1 MEILIAGQGL
11 AGSLLFCH
19 LHQAGASVTVA
30 DNYPPFTSTAVA
42 AGILIP
48 VTGRRMVKSYKADM
62 VLPHAFAFYSKLEA
76 LLQTQFFHHKPI
88 LELFSSGKNRND
100 WFARSGD
107 ADLEGYTGDILT
119 SGQIPDHI
127 KNNQGGILLHRSGY
141 LKTTVF
147 LEAVRQ
153 HISTNATLIRERVL
167 PESITP
173 EKNGVLWKGKK
184 YDKVIFCEGYEAI
197 SNPFFSHLPF
207 VPAKGEII
215 DFFAED
221 LCEDY
226 IINNGNFILPVGNH
240 HFKAGSTYSWTELNT
255 TPTPSALEELT
266 KNLTETI
273 SCKFEV
279 TGQKAAVRPA
289 VKDRRPYLGFHPHHP
304 AIGIF
309 NGLGTK
315 GTMLGPYFSD
325 QLCSAILR
333 NTAIDDDVNISRYDS
348 LFQSH

>member
-11 AGSLLFCH
+11 AGSLLFCR

-30 DNYPPFTSTAVA
+30 DNYPAFTSTAVA

-48 VTGRRMVKSYKADM
+48 VTGRRMVKSYKADI
-62 VLPHAFAFYSKLEA
+62 VLPHAFEFYSSLEA
-76 LLQTQFFHHKPI
+76 LLQKQFFYHKPI

-107 ADLEGYTGDILT
+107 SDLEGYTGDILAP
-119 SGQIPDHI
+119 GQIPAHI
-127 KNNQGGILLHRSGY
+127 KNEHGGILLQRSGY
-141 LKTTVF
+141 LKTITF
-147 LEAVRQ
+147 LDAVKEY
-153 HISTNATLIRERVL
+153 ICKEATLINERVL
-167 PESITP
+167 PEDVIP
-173 EKNGVLWKGKK
+173 EGSGVQWNGKK

-215 DFFAED
+215 DFYAED

-226 IINNGNFILPVGNH
+226 IINNGNFILPLGNH
-240 HFKAGSTYSWTELNT
+240 HFKAGSTYSWTELNA
-255 TPTPSALEELT
+255 TPTPSALEALT
-266 KNLTETI
+266 RHLSETI

-289 VKDRRPYLGFHPHHP
+289 VKDRRPYLGFHPKFS

-348 LFQSH
+348 LFQLH